1 CSSFFFFCRAGDGFC
16 CKRGTAVRTG
26 ACPFFSRGGGPP
38 PAALHGS
45 AGELSWGARELSPR
59 WRRALRTADS
69 SRRLARDARRDRTGH
84 HPGECDRRPW
94 AEETIVGQ
102 ARRSLERP
110 HRLREPSIVEMRK
123 RHLEVA

>member
-1 CSSFFFFCRAGDGFC
+1 
-16 CKRGTAVRTG
+16 
-26 ACPFFSRGGGPP
+26 
-38 PAALHGS
+38 AALHGS

-123 RHLEVA
+123 RHLEVAELVKTECDGQDCRRGHRPRAVDRELIEIPPEHP